1 MSSRLISHLSKLSAP
16 LVVLAFMTAC
26 APAASPS
33 AAPTAAAANQAAP
46 TSAPAGAAAKPV
58 SLDGATFT
66 VGSKD
71 FSEQLILAQITE
83 QVLQNAGATVND
95 KSNIKGSV
103 NTRTALTSGAID
115 MYWEYTGTGWI
126 TYLKETAPLSD
137 PKAQYDAVAKRD
149 LTENKVKWLDPAP
162 LNNTYAFAV
171 RNSALSDLGS
181 PRNLSDLARLA
192 ASSPDKATFCVE
204 SEFSTRDDGLPGMLK
219 AYGIPAVDG
228 NVKMLD
234 TGVIYTE
241 TAKGSTCNFGEVFAT
256 DGRIA
261 GLKLTALEDDKHF
274 FPNYNPALTVRSD
287 VFDKYPQLADVFNP
301 IARVLDTQTMQTL
314 NSQVDVDGKEP
325 KDVASQWL
333 KSQGFVK

>member
-1 MSSRLISHLSKLSAP
+1 MVSVFTLRRFSSVAAAVATLSLSA
-16 LVVLAFMTAC
+16 AC
-26 APAASPS
+26 APASNP
-33 AAPTAAAANQAAP
+33 APAAAP
-46 TSAPAGAAAKPV
+46 TSAPGAAAAAKPAV
-58 SLDGATFT
+58 SFSGATFT

-115 MYWEYTGTGWI
+115 MYWEYTGTGWV
-126 TYLKETAPLSD
+126 TYLKETKPLAD
-137 PKAQYDAVAKRD
+137 PKAQYDAVAQRD
-149 LTENKVKWLDPAP
+149 LSENKVKWLDPAP

-181 PRNLSDLARLA
+181 PKNLSDVAKLANSA
-192 ASSPDKATFCVE
+192 PDKATFCVE

-219 AYGIPAVDG
+219 AYGISAAPA

-241 TAKGSTCNFGEVFAT
+241 TAKGGTCNFGEVFAT

-287 VFDKYPQLADVFNP
+287 VFDKYPQLADLFNP
-301 IARVLDTQTMQTL
+301 IARMLDTQTMQTL

-325 KDVASQWL
+325 KDVATDWL
-333 KSQGFVK
+333 KSKGLIK

>member
-1 MSSRLISHLSKLSAP
+1 M
-16 LVVLAFMTAC
+16 LALAAAC
-26 APAASPS
+26 APVSPPPPA
-33 AAPTAAAANQAAP
+33 AAPTTAAAAAK
-46 TSAPAGAAAKPV
+46 PAVSLSGAA
-58 SLDGATFT
+58 FT

-126 TYLKETAPLSD
+126 TYLKETKPLSD
-137 PKAQYDAVAKRD
+137 PKAQYEAVAQRE
-149 LTENKVKWLDPAP
+149 LAENKVKWLDPAP

-181 PRNLSDLARLA
+181 PKNLSDIAKLA
-192 ASSPDKATFCVE
+192 STSPDKATFCVE

-219 AYGIPAVDG
+219 AYGITAPAS
-228 NVKMLD
+228 NVRMLD

-241 TAKGSTCNFGEVFAT
+241 TAKGDTCNFGEVFAT

-261 GLKLTALEDDKHF
+261 GMKLTALEDDKHF
-274 FPNYNPALTVRSD
+274 FPNYNPALTVRSE
-287 VFDKYPQLADVFNP
+287 VFDKYPQLADLINP
-301 IARVLDTQTMQTL
+301 IAKVLDTQTMQTL

-325 KDVASQWL
+325 KDVATEWL
-333 KSQGFVK
+333 NSKGFIK

>member
-1 MSSRLISHLSKLSAP
+1 M
-16 LVVLAFMTAC
+16 LALAAAC
-26 APAASPS
+26 APVSPPPPA
-33 AAPTAAAANQAAP
+33 AAPTTAAAAAK
-46 TSAPAGAAAKPV
+46 PAVSLSGAA
-58 SLDGATFT
+58 FT

-126 TYLKETAPLSD
+126 TYLKETKPLSD
-137 PKAQYDAVAKRD
+137 PKAQYEAVAQRE
-149 LTENKVKWLDPAP
+149 LAENKVKWLDPAP

-181 PRNLSDLARLA
+181 PKNLSDIAKLA
-192 ASSPDKATFCVE
+192 STSPDKATFCVE

-219 AYGIPAVDG
+219 AYGITAPAS

-241 TAKGSTCNFGEVFAT
+241 TAKGDTCNFGEVFAT

-261 GLKLTALEDDKHF
+261 GMKLTALEDDKHF
-274 FPNYNPALTVRSD
+274 FPNYNPALTVRSE
-287 VFDKYPQLADVFNP
+287 VFDKYPQLADLINP
-301 IARVLDTQTMQTL
+301 IAKVLDTQTMQTL

-325 KDVASQWL
+325 KDVATEWL
-333 KSQGFVK
+333 KSKGFIK

>member
-1 MSSRLISHLSKLSAP
+1 MSICALSRFSRVTAAGAM
-16 LVVLAFMTAC
+16 LAVGAAC
-26 APAASPS
+26 APTSSPAPA
-33 AAPTAAAANQAAP
+33 AAPTTPPAAAAV
-46 TSAPAGAAAKPV
+46 KPV
-58 SLDGATFT
+58 SLSGASFT

-126 TYLKETAPLSD
+126 TYLKETKPLPD
-137 PKAQYDAVAKRD
+137 PKAQYDAVATRD
-149 LTENKVKWLDPAP
+149 LSENKIKWLDPAP

-171 RNSALSDLGS
+171 RNSALSELGG
-181 PRNLSDLARLA
+181 PKNLSDLAKLA
-192 ASSPDKATFCVE
+192 TTTPDKATFCVE

-219 AYGIPAVDG
+219 AYGITAVPD

-241 TAKGSTCNFGEVFAT
+241 TAKGATCNFGEVFAT

-274 FPNYNPALTVRSD
+274 FPNYNPSLTVRSE
-287 VFDKYPQLADVFNP
+287 VFDKYPQLAEVFNP

-325 KDVASQWL
+325 KDVAAEWL
-333 KSQGFVK
+333 KSKGFIK